1 MHVADLAKGASAF
14 EYNLKVMASH
24 ARHWRGL
31 SIGGATL
38 FVALGIVVLAVGLL
52 PGDAS
57 LYDEVMARRTPAIVA
72 FFSWVNIFGSWTG
85 LVPAALVLFVI
96 SPEARKRWWLVAIV
110 LLAAPIIEQTTKYL
124 VGRPRPRGRAMGF
137 PSGHMTGAA
146 SFAVLAIY
154 FAIKERWNR
163 PTRVALMAV
172 VVAMAILVGTARVV
186 LHAHWPSDVLGGL
199 LLGSSCAAFGAW
211 WDARRSAHA

>member
-1 MHVADLAKGASAF
+1 MRA
-14 EYNLKVMASH
+14 H
-24 ARHWRGL
+24 AHRWRGL

-38 FVALGIVVLAVGLL
+38 FVALGVLVLAVGLL
-52 PGDAS
+52 PGDSS
-57 LYDEVMARRTPAIVA
+57 LYDEVMAHRTPDIVT
-72 FFSWVNIFGSWTG
+72 FFTWVNVFGSWKG
-85 LVPAALVLFVI
+85 LLPAALVLLAI

-110 LLAAPIIEQTTKYL
+110 LLAAPVFEQAVKHL
-124 VGRPRPRGRAMGF
+124 VGRPRPRGKAMGF

-146 SFAVLAIY
+146 SFAVIAIY

-163 PTRVALMAV
+163 PTRVALTV
-172 VVAMAILVGTARVV
+172 VVLAMVFLVGLARLV

-211 WDARRSAHA
+211 WDATRSAI